1 MGRQPLTFQPGI
13 MMNVMLAE
21 SQEPAS
27 TASYRQRRDEESSA
41 AVDRGILVQTSFNTV
56 CAIEYMKSHN
66 VAPQVI
72 ERVLLHPDQRRKSSH

>member
-1 MGRQPLTFQPGI
+1 